1 MNHRRISSIIVL
13 LGIGALVLAGCSQ
26 SSGGVSAAELEDVR
40 TSILRELG
48 ALGAQ
53 VAANRARLDEI
64 SIALEQRSA
73 EEPGDRPVFR
83 STDELEG
90 AVASLEARVE
100 SLQTLADELE
110 QTLGEMKSRGPGG
123 RDG

>member
-40 TSILRELG
+40 TSILREFDVLEE
-48 ALGAQ
+48 Q
-53 VAANRARLDEI
+53 VTANRAQIDELAV
-64 SIALEQRSA
+64 ALEQRPVA
-73 EEPGDRPVFR
+73 EPGDRPR
-83 STDELEG
+83 SPSIDELEG
-90 AVASLEARVE
+90 AVATLEARVE

-110 QTLGEMKSRGPGG
+110 QTLSEMKSRGAGG
-123 RDG
+123 RGG